1 MPARSDERRARQ
13 SAREPGGASGVGRTP
28 RSESEGKPNLMGDA
42 FDDNYETFKALLD
55 TFPPSEAVKR
65 LEQFGI
71 EQEVVQRIRERH
83 EQDTIRIKEL
93 EEPHA
98 VVLGNRDTWYTGP
111 QAKDK
116 CWPGIVEQLLKDGWS
131 QSPAIDD
138 LADSS
143 TRIVSLL
150 NHPKEKS
157 FSTRGLV
164 VGYVQS
170 GKTTNFTSVMAKAAD
185 RGYKLFIVLAG
196 IHNGLR
202 RQTQARLVQQLVE
215 QNPAMW
221 SQLTGLDKDF
231 TPQEN
236 PASYFGKNNKTHVL
250 CVVKK
255 NAAVLRKLAR
265 WLEKASAHLEGCPA
279 LIIDDEADQATV
291 ATKSINP
298 LILRIMSSL
307 PKCAYV
313 GYTASPFANLLIDP
327 SADNLYPKDFVV
339 NLPKPKGHFGT
350 EVLFGRYALDGE
362 DPEQVD
368 DGHDMIRSI
377 PKDDVPC
384 VRPEKKAD
392 VEGFEPFITDTLRD
406 AVEYFWLATAARR
419 VRGAGNQHNT
429 MLIHTSVN
437 TSVHNSFKRPLQHL
451 RDTAARSI
459 EDADYLARLRDLW
472 DEESARVPA
481 EDFGEKKVAFD
492 QLIHELPGVLRGCR
506 VIMDNSSSEDRL
518 DYENGPVV
526 AIAVG
531 GNTLSRGLTLEGLSV
546 SYFVRA
552 VSAYDTLLQ
561 MGRWFGFRN
570 GYADLPRIWMTD
582 ELAEWFRHLATVETE
597 MRRDINIYMTEDETP
612 LTFAVRLRTHPSL
625 RVTAAAKMRDA
636 ITAASSYGGKRVQTH
651 YFHTNADWLRVNND
665 AARELVAKSVAFA
678 TRADERPA
686 DGRYVFH
693 EVPHSH
699 VLEFLSSYKFHEK
712 SPENDADL
720 IVGYIRKRVSSA
732 GSLQRWNVAVVGNP
746 RGEGFTFGHGV
757 TVGRNTRARLS
768 VTNPVADF
776 ADIKTLMSRRD
787 AGVDL
792 AGDVADLTDDGIME
806 LRRSEFPS
814 TGLLVLYP
822 IDKLSEPTPAKK
834 LRAPLNAEEH
844 VIGVGL
850 VFPKPANEDS
860 TVEKYISANLGNVTI
875 EDEDFSLVDSEE
887 A

>member
-1 MPARSDERRARQ
+1 
-13 SAREPGGASGVGRTP
+13 
-28 RSESEGKPNLMGDA
+28 MGEA

-55 TFPPSEAVKR
+55 AFPPSEAVKR

-71 EQEVVQRIRERH
+71 KQEVVQRIRERH
-83 EQDTIRIKEL
+83 EQETIRIREL

-111 QAKDK
+111 QAKDR
-116 CWPGIVEQLLKDGWS
+116 CWPAIVAELRKNGWP
-131 QSPAIDD
+131 QDPAIDD
-138 LADSS
+138 LDDSS
-143 TRIVSLL
+143 TRVVSLL
-150 NHPKEKS
+150 NHPKERL

-215 QNPAMW
+215 PNPAMW

-231 TPQEN
+231 TPTEN
-236 PASYFGKNNKTHVL
+236 PASYFGKSNKTHVL

-255 NAAVLRKLAR
+255 NATVLRKLAR
-265 WLEKASAHLEGCPA
+265 WLEKASDYLGDCPA

-298 LILRIMSSL
+298 LILSIMGCL
-307 PKCAYV
+307 PKSAYV

-327 SADNLYPKDFVV
+327 SAANLYPKDFIV
-339 NLPKPKGHFGT
+339 NLPKPAGHFGT
-350 EVLFGRYALDGE
+350 EVLFGRYALDGD

-377 PKDDVPC
+377 PEDDVPC
-384 VRPEKKAD
+384 VRPESRAD
-392 VEGFEPFITDTLRD
+392 VEGFEPVITDTLRS
-406 AVEYFWLATAARR
+406 AVEYFWLVTAARR
-419 VRGAGNQHNT
+419 VRGIGNPHNT

-437 TSVHNSFKRPLQHL
+437 TSVHNSFRRPLEHL
-451 RDTAARSI
+451 RDTAAQSL
-459 EDADYLARLRDLW
+459 EDAGFVARLHHLW
-472 DEESARVPA
+472 DWENARVPA
-481 EDFGEKKVAFD
+481 EDFGETKVAFG
-492 QLIHELPGVLRGCR
+492 QLVQELPGVLASCR

-597 MRRDINIYMTEDETP
+597 MRRDIDTYMTEDETP
-612 LTFAVRLRTHPSL
+612 LTFAVRLRTHPAL

-636 ITAASSYGGKRVQTH
+636 VTAASSYGGKRVQTH
-651 YFHTNADWLRVNND
+651 YFHINANWLRGNIH
-665 AARELVAKSVAFA
+665 AAHTLVAASVAHA
-678 TRADERPA
+678 GRVDERPT
-686 DGRYVFH
+686 DGRYVFR
-693 EVPHSH
+693 EVPHDL
-699 VLEFLSSYKFHEK
+699 VIDFLSAYKFHEK

-720 IVGYIRKRVSSA
+720 IIDYIRKRVSTA
-732 GSLQRWNVAVVGNP
+732 GSLQRWNVAIVGNP
-746 RGEGFTFGHGV
+746 KGEDFAFASGV
-757 TVGRNTRARLS
+757 SVGLNTRARLAIP
-768 VTNPVADF
+768 NPVPDF

-792 AGDVADLTDDGIME
+792 SGEVGKLPDEGIMD
-806 LRRSEFPS
+806 LRRLQLPN

-822 IDKLSEPTPAKK
+822 IDKVSDPSPSKK

-844 VIGVGL
+844 LIGVGL
-850 VFPKPANEDS
+850 VFPKPLNEDS
-860 TVEKYISANLGNVTI
+860 TVEKYISANLSNVRI
-875 EDEDFSLVDSEE
+875 EDEDYSLLDSEE

>member
-1 MPARSDERRARQ
+1 MTD
-13 SAREPGGASGVGRTP
+13 
-28 RSESEGKPNLMGDA
+28 D
-42 FDDNYETFKALLD
+42 FDIMYETFAAILD
-55 TFPPSEAVKR
+55 NFPPAEAVKR
-65 LEQFGI
+65 LEQLG
-71 EQEVVQRIRERH
+71 VDADLVQRIRERH
-83 EQDTIRIKEL
+83 EHQTIQIKEL
-93 EEPHA
+93 DEPHA

-111 QAKDK
+111 RAKDK
-116 CWPGIVEQLLKDGWS
+116 CWPAIVDLLAKDGWPRD
-131 QSPAIDD
+131 PAINSLD
-138 LADSS
+138 DSS

-150 NHPKEKS
+150 NHPKERA

-164 VGYVQS
+164 VGHVQS

-215 QNPAMW
+215 PNPAMW
-221 SQLTGLDKDF
+221 SQLTGVDRDF

-255 NAAVLRKLAR
+255 NATVLRKLSQ
-265 WLEKASAHLEGCPA
+265 WLQKASEYLGDCPA

-298 LILRIMSSL
+298 LILEIMSSL
-307 PKCAYV
+307 PKSAYV

-327 SADNLYPKDFVV
+327 SAADLYPKDFVV
-339 NLPKPKGHFGT
+339 NLPKPAGHFGT

-362 DPEQVD
+362 DPNQVD
-368 DGHDMIRSI
+368 DGHDMIRSV
-377 PKDDVPC
+377 PDDDMPC
-384 VRPEKKAD
+384 VRPATKAD
-392 VEGFEPFITDTLRD
+392 VDGFEPVITDTLRR
-406 AVEYFWLATAARR
+406 AVEYFWLVTAARGI
-419 VRGAGNQHNT
+419 RGTGNPHNT
-429 MLIHTSVN
+429 MLVHTSVN
-437 TSVHNSFKRPLQHL
+437 TSVHNSFKLPLERLHERAAESLEDVAYLSGL
-451 RDTAARSI
+451 R
-459 EDADYLARLRDLW
+459 LLW
-472 DEESARVPA
+472 EQESARVPA
-481 EDFGEKKVAFD
+481 EDFGESRVPFEE
-492 QLIHELPGVLRGCR
+492 LLGELPGVLRRCR

-546 SYFVRA
+546 SYFVRS

-597 MRRDINIYMTEDETP
+597 MRRDIDVYMTEDESP
-612 LTFAVRLRTHPSL
+612 LTFAVRLRTHPAL

-636 ITAASSYGGKRVQTH
+636 VTAASSYGGKRVQTH
-651 YFHTNADWLRVNND
+651 YFHTGREWLNGNIEAARALVATSVD
-665 AARELVAKSVAFA
+665 AAV
-678 TRADERPA
+678 RAEVRPE
-686 DGRYVFH
+686 DGRHVFRD
-693 EVPHSH
+693 VPHEA
-699 VLEFLSSYKFHEK
+699 VTDFLSSYKFHER

-720 IVGYIRKRVSSA
+720 IIGYIRKRVSKA
-732 GSLQRWNVAVVGNP
+732 GSLGRWNVAIIGNP
-746 RGEGFTFGHGV
+746 VGEKNFEFAPGV
-757 TVGRNTRARLS
+757 SVGRSVRARLD
-768 VTNPVADF
+768 VTIPSPDS

-787 AGVDL
+787 AAVDL
-792 AGDVADLTDDGIME
+792 SGDTAKLTEKGIMD
-806 LRRSEFPS
+806 LRRVQAPH

-822 IDKLSEPTPAKK
+822 IDKVSEPSPTKK
-834 LRAPLNAEEH
+834 SRAALNAEEH

-850 VFPKPANEDS
+850 VFPAPWGEDS
-860 TVEKYISANLGNVTI
+860 EVEKYVSARLPNVMI
-875 EDEDFSLVDSEE
+875 EDEDFSLVDGEE

>member
-1 MPARSDERRARQ
+1 MEQ
-13 SAREPGGASGVGRTP
+13 LGVGA
-28 RSESEGKPNLMGDA
+28 EL
-42 FDDNYETFKALLD
+42 
-55 TFPPSEAVKR
+55 
-65 LEQFGI
+65 
-71 EQEVVQRIRERH
+71 VQRIRERH
-83 EQDTIRIKEL
+83 EQQTIQIKEL

-98 VVLGNRDTWYTGP
+98 VVLDNRDTWYTGP
-111 QAKDK
+111 RAKDK
-116 CWPGIVEQLLKDGWS
+116 CWPAIVDLLVKDGWP
-131 QSPAIDD
+131 QEPAINSLD
-138 LADSS
+138 DSS

-150 NHPKEKS
+150 NHPKEKA

-215 QNPAMW
+215 PNPSMW
-221 SQLTGLDKDF
+221 SQLTGLDRDF

-265 WLEKASAHLEGCPA
+265 WLEKASDYLGDCPA

-298 LILRIMSSL
+298 LILQIMSSL
-307 PKCAYV
+307 PKSAYV

-327 SADNLYPKDFVV
+327 SAADLYPKDFVV
-339 NLPKPKGHFGT
+339 NLPKPAGHFGT

-362 DPEQVD
+362 DPNQVD
-368 DGHDMIRSI
+368 DGHDMIRSV
-377 PKDDVPC
+377 PKDDMPC
-384 VRPEKKAD
+384 VRPATKAD
-392 VEGFEPFITDTLRD
+392 VEGFEPVITDTLQR
-406 AVEYFWLATAARR
+406 AIEYFWLVTAARR
-419 VRGAGNQHNT
+419 IRGTGNPHNT

-437 TSVHNSFKRPLQHL
+437 TSVHNSFKLPLEHL
-451 RDTAARSI
+451 HERAGKSLTDV
-459 EDADYLARLRDLW
+459 DYLSRLRLLW
-472 DEESARVPA
+472 HQENDRVPA
-481 EDFGEKKVAFD
+481 EDFGETRVPFED
-492 QLIHELPGVLRGCR
+492 LVGELPGVLQRCR

-597 MRRDINIYMTEDETP
+597 MRRDIDVYMTEDESP
-612 LTFAVRLRTHPSL
+612 LTFAVRLRTHPAL

-636 ITAASSYGGKRVQTH
+636 VTAASSYGGKRVQTH
-651 YFHTNADWLRVNND
+651 FFHTGAEWLSGNIK
-665 AARELVAKSVAFA
+665 AARTLITTSVEAA
-678 TRADERPA
+678 VRTEARPEE
-686 DGRYVFH
+686 GRYVFRDVPH
-693 EVPHSH
+693 EV
-699 VLEFLSSYKFHEK
+699 VIDFLSAYRFHEK
-712 SPENDADL
+712 SPENDAEL
-720 IVGYIRKRVSSA
+720 IIGYIRKRVSTA
-732 GSLQRWNVAVVGNP
+732 GSLGRWNVAIIGNP
-746 RGEGFTFGHGV
+746 VGDENFDFAPGV
-757 TVGRNTRARLS
+757 RVGRSVRARLD
-768 VTNPVADF
+768 VTNPAPDS

-787 AGVDL
+787 AAVDL
-792 AGDVADLTDDGIME
+792 AGDTGKLTEKGIMD
-806 LRRSEFPS
+806 LRRVQAPH

-822 IDKLSEPTPAKK
+822 IDKVSEPSPTKTR
-834 LRAPLNAEEH
+834 RAALNAEEH

-850 VFPKPANEDS
+850 VFPAPWGGDS
-860 TVEKYISANLGNVTI
+860 EVERYISAQLPDVVI
-875 EDEDFSLVDSEE
+875 EDEDFSLVDGED

>member
-1 MPARSDERRARQ
+1 MTDE
-13 SAREPGGASGVGRTP
+13 
-28 RSESEGKPNLMGDA
+28 
-42 FDDNYETFKALLD
+42 FDGMYETFKALLD

-65 LEQFGI
+65 LEMLGVGPEI
-71 EQEVVQRIRERH
+71 VQEIRDRH
-83 EQDTIRIKEL
+83 ERQTIRIKEL

-111 QAKDK
+111 QDKDK
-116 CWPGIVEQLLKDGWS
+116 CWPAIVDLLRKDGWS
-131 QSPAIDD
+131 DEPAIRNLD
-138 LADSS
+138 DSS
-143 TRIVSLL
+143 TRVVSLL

-215 QNPAMW
+215 PNPSLW
-221 SQLTGLDKDF
+221 SQLTGLDEDF
-231 TPQEN
+231 TPLQN
-236 PASYFGKNNKTHVL
+236 PASYFGKNNKTRVL

-255 NAAVLRKLAR
+255 NATVLRKLAL
-265 WLEKASAHLEGCPA
+265 WLEQAADHLHDCPA

-307 PKCAYV
+307 PRSAYV

-327 SADNLYPKDFVV
+327 SAEDLYPRDFVV
-339 NLPKPKGHFGT
+339 NLPKPGGHFGT

-368 DGHDMIRSI
+368 DGHDMIRSV

-384 VRPEKKAD
+384 VRPETRAD
-392 VEGFEPFITDTLRD
+392 VEGFEPVITDTLRQ
-406 AVEYFWLATAARR
+406 AIEYFWLVTAARR
-419 VRGAGNQHNT
+419 VRGTGNPHST

-437 TSVHNSFKRPLQHL
+437 TAVHNSFKRPLRHL
-451 RDTAARSI
+451 LDRAAQSLA
-459 EDADYLARLRDLW
+459 DATFLSRLRDLW
-472 DEESARVPA
+472 DRETARVPA
-481 EDFGEKKVAFD
+481 EEFDETKVLFEE
-492 QLIHELPGVLRGCR
+492 LVPELPGVLSGCR
-506 VIMDNSSSEDRL
+506 IIMDNSSSEDRL

-597 MRRDINIYMTEDETP
+597 MRRDIDIYMTEDETP

-636 ITAASSYGGKRVQTH
+636 VTAASAYGGKRVQTH
-651 YFHTNADWLRVNND
+651 YFHTNKDWLRGNIS
-665 AARELVAKSVAFA
+665 AARDLVQASLSNAV
-678 TRADERPA
+678 RVEERSA
-686 DGRYVFH
+686 DGRYIFRD
-693 EVPHSH
+693 VPHD
-699 VLEFLSSYKFHEK
+699 VVIDFLGAYKFHEK
-712 SPENDADL
+712 STENDADL
-720 IVGYIRKRVSSA
+720 IKDYIRKRVSTA
-732 GSLQRWNVAVVGNP
+732 GSLRRWNVAIVGNP
-746 RGEGFTFGHGV
+746 AGEPFTFARGV
-757 TVGRNTRARLS
+757 TVGRSVRARLDLENS
-768 VTNPVADF
+768 DPDF

-787 AGVDL
+787 AAVDL
-792 AGDVADLTDDGIME
+792 GGDTEKLDEKGIIDA
-806 LRRSEFPS
+806 RSAQLPD

-822 IDKLSEPTPAKK
+822 IDKTSEPNPAQKQRT
-834 LRAPLNAEEH
+834 RASKERKALNAEEH

-850 VFPKPANEDS
+850 VFPKPRHEDS
-860 TVEKYISANLGNVTI
+860 AVKKYISADLSGVRI
-875 EDEDFSLVDSEE
+875 EDADLSPIEGDD

>member
-1 MPARSDERRARQ
+1 MIDE
-13 SAREPGGASGVGRTP
+13 
-28 RSESEGKPNLMGDA
+28 
-42 FDDNYETFKALLD
+42 FDDMYDTFKALLD

-65 LEQFGI
+65 LEQLGI
-71 EQEVVQRIRERH
+71 GPEVVEQIRGRH
-83 EQDTIRIKEL
+83 EQHTIRIKEL

-111 QAKDK
+111 RAKDK
-116 CWPGIVEQLLKDGWS
+116 CWPAIVDLLRKDGWS
-131 QSPAIDD
+131 ADPGIRGLD
-138 LADSS
+138 DSS
-143 TRIVSLL
+143 TRVVSLL

-164 VGYVQS
+164 VGHVQS

-215 QNPAMW
+215 PNPSMW

-236 PASYFGKNNKTHVL
+236 PASYFGKSNRTRVL

-255 NAAVLRKLAR
+255 NAAVLRKLAG
-265 WLEKASAHLEGCPA
+265 WLEQASEYLADCPA

-298 LILRIMSSL
+298 LILNIMSTL
-307 PKCAYV
+307 PRSAYV

-327 SADNLYPKDFVV
+327 SAEDLYPKDFVV
-339 NLPKPKGHFGT
+339 NLPKPDGHFGT
-350 EVLFGRYALDGE
+350 EVLFGRHALDGE

-368 DGHDMIRSI
+368 DGHDMIRSV
-377 PKDDVPC
+377 PEDDVPC
-384 VRPEKKAD
+384 VRPDTRAD
-392 VEGFEPFITDTLRD
+392 VEGFEPIMTETLRR
-406 AVEYFWLATAARR
+406 AVEYFWLVTAARR
-419 VRGAGNQHNT
+419 VRGTGNSHNT

-437 TSVHNSFKRPLQHL
+437 TAVHNSFERPLKLLLNRFAGSLHNAEAL
-451 RDTAARSI
+451 S
-459 EDADYLARLRDLW
+459 RLRRLW
-472 DEESARVPA
+472 EQETARVRA
-481 EDFGEKKVAFD
+481 EEFGETPVSFE
-492 QLIHELPGVLRGCR
+492 QLLPQLPGVLESCR
-506 VIMDNSSSEDRL
+506 IVMDNSSSEDRL

-597 MRRDINIYMTEDETP
+597 MRRDIDIYMTEDETP
-612 LTFAVRLRTHPSL
+612 LSFAVRLRTHPKL
-625 RVTAAAKMRDA
+625 RVTAAAKMRNA
-636 ITAASSYGGKRVQTH
+636 ITAASAYGGQRVQTH
-651 YFHTNADWLRVNND
+651 YFHTNAEWLGHNID
-665 AARELVAKSVAFA
+665 AARDLVTTSKANAVRISD
-678 TRADERPA
+678 RAAE
-686 DGRYVFH
+686 GRYVFR
-693 EVPHSH
+693 EVPYD
-699 VLEFLSSYKFHEK
+699 VVTEFLSRYRFHEK
-712 SPENDADL
+712 SPENDANL
-720 IVGYIRKRVSSA
+720 IVDYIRKRIATA
-732 GSLQRWNVAVVGNP
+732 GSLRRWNVAIVGNP
-746 RGEGFTFGHGV
+746 GNKETFTFAPGV
-757 TVGRNTRARLS
+757 TVGRNIRARVAS
-768 VTNPVADF
+768 NPSPDL

-787 AGVDL
+787 AAVDL
-792 AGDVADLTDDGIME
+792 RGDTTKLTEEEIKE
-806 LRRSEFPS
+806 ARRLQLPD

-822 IDKLSEPTPAKK
+822 IDKISEPSPSKK
-834 LRAPLNAEEH
+834 LRVALNAEEH

-850 VFPKPANEDS
+850 VFPKPPFADS
-860 TVEKYISANLGNVTI
+860 TVKGYISADLSNVRL
-875 EDEDFSLVDSEE
+875 EDEDFSLLDSED

>member
-1 MPARSDERRARQ
+1 M
-13 SAREPGGASGVGRTP
+13 T
-28 RSESEGKPNLMGDA
+28 
-42 FDDNYETFKALLD
+42 DDFNDMYETFKALLD
-55 TFPPSEAVKR
+55 SFPPSESVKR

-71 EQEVVQRIRERH
+71 RPDVVQRIREHH
-83 EQDTIRIKEL
+83 EQQTIRIKEL

-116 CWPGIVEQLLKDGWS
+116 CWPAIVDLLGKDGWPRE
-131 QSPAIDD
+131 PAIRALD
-138 LADSS
+138 DSS
-143 TRIVSLL
+143 TRVVSLL
-150 NHPKEKS
+150 NHPKEKA

-164 VGYVQS
+164 VGHVQS

-215 QNPAMW
+215 PNPSMW

-236 PASYFGKNNKTHVL
+236 PASYFGKSNKTRVL

-255 NAAVLRKLAR
+255 NATVLRKLAR
-265 WLEKASAHLEGCPA
+265 WLEKASDYLQDCPA

-291 ATKSINP
+291 ATSSINP
-298 LILRIMSSL
+298 LILDIMGCL
-307 PKCAYV
+307 PRSAYV

-327 SADNLYPKDFVV
+327 SAEDLYPKDFVV
-339 NLPKPKGHFGT
+339 NLPKPAGHFGT

-368 DGHDMIRSI
+368 DGHDMIRSV
-377 PKDDVPC
+377 PVDDVPC
-384 VRPEKKAD
+384 VRPETRAD
-392 VEGFEPFITDTLRD
+392 VEGFEPVITDTLRS
-406 AVEYFWLATAARR
+406 AVEYFWLVTAARR
-419 VRGAGNQHNT
+419 VRGTGNEHNT

-437 TSVHNSFKRPLQHL
+437 TAVHNSFKKPLTRLCEHA
-451 RDTAARSI
+451 TASLPNASFR
-459 EDADYLARLRDLW
+459 ARLQSLW
-472 DEESARVPA
+472 ERETGRVRA
-481 EDFGEKKVAFD
+481 DDFGETKVPFD
-492 QLIHELPGVLRGCR
+492 QLLPELPGVLDSCR
-506 VIMDNSSSEDRL
+506 IIMDNSSSEDRL

-561 MGRWFGFRN
+561 MGRWFGFRK

-597 MRRDINIYMTEDETP
+597 MRRDIDTYMTEDETP
-612 LTFAVRLRTHPSL
+612 LTFAVRLRTHPAL

-636 ITAASSYGGKRVQTH
+636 VTAASSYGGKRVQTH
-651 YFHTNADWLRVNND
+651 YFHTNAEWLRGNID
-665 AARELVAKSVAFA
+665 AAKRLVAVAKASA
-678 TRADERPA
+678 TKLEQRSA
-686 DGRYVFH
+686 DGRYIFRN
-693 EVPHSH
+693 VPHDH
-699 VLEFLSSYKFHEK
+699 VIDFLSSYRFHEK
-712 SPENDADL
+712 SPENDAEL
-720 IVGYIRKRVSSA
+720 ISAYIRKRVASA
-732 GSLQRWNVAVVGNP
+732 GSLGRWNIAIVGNP
-746 RGEGFTFGHGV
+746 KGDDFTFAPGV
-757 TVGRNTRARLS
+757 VVGRNVRARLD
-768 VTNPVADF
+768 VGNADPDF

-787 AGVDL
+787 AAVDL
-792 AGDVADLTDDGIME
+792 TGDTAKLNEKGIMDRRRVE
-806 LRRSEFPS
+806 LPD

-822 IDKLSEPTPAKK
+822 IDKVSEPVPTKTA
-834 LRAPLNAEEH
+834 RAPLNAEEH

-850 VFPKPANEDS
+850 VFPEPRDTDS
-860 TVEKYISANLGNVTI
+860 TVEKYISANLSKVRI
-875 EDEDFSLVDSEE
+875 EEEDYSLLVSEE

>member
-1 MPARSDERRARQ
+1 M
-13 SAREPGGASGVGRTP
+13 T
-28 RSESEGKPNLMGDA
+28 DA
-42 FDDNYETFKALLD
+42 FDGMYDTFKALLD
-55 TFPPSEAVKR
+55 AFPPSEAVKR
-65 LEQFGI
+65 LEMLGVNPEI
-71 EQEVVQRIRERH
+71 VREIREHH
-83 EQDTIRIKEL
+83 EQQTIRIKEL

-98 VVLGNRDTWYTGP
+98 VILGNRDTWYTGP
-111 QAKDK
+111 QERDK
-116 CWPGIVEQLLKDGWS
+116 CWPAIVEMLRKDGWPDE
-131 QSPAIDD
+131 PAIRNLD
-138 LADSS
+138 DSS
-143 TRIVSLL
+143 TRVVSLL

-215 QNPAMW
+215 PNPTLW
-221 SQLTGLDKDF
+221 SQLTGLDRDF

-236 PASYFGKNNKTHVL
+236 PASYFGKSNKTHVL

-255 NAAVLRKLAR
+255 NAAVLRKLAQ
-265 WLEKASAHLEGCPA
+265 WLGKAADYLQDCPA

-298 LILRIMSSL
+298 LILNIMSSL
-307 PKCAYV
+307 PRSAYV

-327 SADNLYPKDFVV
+327 SAEDLYPRDFVV
-339 NLPKPKGHFGT
+339 NLPKPEGHFGT

-368 DGHDMIRSI
+368 DGYDMIRSV
-377 PKDDVPC
+377 PDDDVAC
-384 VRPEKKAD
+384 VRPETRAD
-392 VEGFEPFITDTLRD
+392 VEGFEPVITDTLRR

-419 VRGAGNQHNT
+419 VRRRGNQHST

-437 TSVHNSFKRPLQHL
+437 TAVHNSFKRPLEHL
-451 RDTAARSI
+451 LGRAAQSLG
-459 EDADYLARLRDLW
+459 DMGFLSRLRDLW
-472 DEESARVPA
+472 EEETTRVSA
-481 EDFGEKKVAFD
+481 EEFGEKTVAFD
-492 QLIHELPGVLRGCR
+492 DLASELPGVLRSCR
-506 VIMDNSSSEDRL
+506 IIMDNSSSEDRL

-597 MRRDINIYMTEDETP
+597 MRRDIDKYMTEAETP
-612 LTFAVRLRTHPSL
+612 LTFAVRLRTHPAL

-636 ITAASSYGGKRVQTH
+636 VVAASAYGGTRVQTH
-651 YFHTNADWLRVNND
+651 YFRTDAEWLRGNIA
-665 AARELVAKSVAFA
+665 AARDLVAASLSNAVRIQDR
-678 TRADERPA
+678 TSE
-686 DGRYVFH
+686 GRYVFRD
-693 EVPHSH
+693 VPHD
-699 VLEFLSSYKFHEK
+699 VVTDFLATYKFHAK

-720 IVGYIRKRVSSA
+720 IIGYIQKRIRTA
-732 GSLQRWNVAVVGNP
+732 DSLRRWNVAIVGNP
-746 RGEGFTFGHGV
+746 TGEPFTFGQGV
-757 TVGRNTRARLS
+757 SVGLNTRARLDVS
-768 VTNPVADF
+768 NPDPDF

-787 AGVDL
+787 AAVDL
-792 AGDVADLTDDGIME
+792 DGDTANLNEQGIKDKRRE
-806 LRRSEFPS
+806 LLPD

-822 IDKLSEPTPAKK
+822 IDKISAPSPTKK
-834 LRAPLNAEEH
+834 RRAPLNAEDH
-844 VIGVGL
+844 VMGVGL
-850 VFPKPANEDS
+850 VFPEPRHGDS
-860 TVEKYISANLGNVTI
+860 TVEKYVSADLSGVHI
-875 EDEDFSLVDSEE
+875 EDEDYSLLVDGEDS
-887 A
+887 

>member
-1 MPARSDERRARQ
+1 MTDE
-13 SAREPGGASGVGRTP
+13 
-28 RSESEGKPNLMGDA
+28 
-42 FDDNYETFKALLD
+42 FDGMYETFKALLD
-55 TFPPSEAVKR
+55 SFPPSEAVKR

-71 EQEVVQRIRERH
+71 SPDIVEQIRERH
-83 EQDTIRIKEL
+83 EQQTIRVKEL

-116 CWPGIVEQLLKDGWS
+116 CWPAIVDLLSKDGWPLEPTIRS
-131 QSPAIDD
+131 LD
-138 LADSS
+138 DSS
-143 TRIVSLL
+143 TRVVSLL
-150 NHPKEKS
+150 NHPKEKA

-215 QNPAMW
+215 PNPSMW

-236 PASYFGKNNKTHVL
+236 PASYFGKSNKTRVL

-255 NAAVLRKLAR
+255 NATVLRKLAR
-265 WLEKASAHLEGCPA
+265 WLEKASDYLEDCPA

-298 LILRIMSSL
+298 LILDIMGSL
-307 PKCAYV
+307 PRSAYV

-327 SADNLYPKDFVV
+327 SAKDLYPKDFVV
-339 NLPKPKGHFGT
+339 NLPKPAGHFGT

-368 DGHDMIRSI
+368 DGHDMIRSV
-377 PKDDVPC
+377 PDDDVRC
-384 VRPEKKAD
+384 VRPGTRAD
-392 VEGFEPFITDTLRD
+392 VEGFEPVITETLQS
-406 AVEYFWLATAARR
+406 AIEYFWLVTAARR
-419 VRGAGNQHNT
+419 IRATGNAHST

-437 TSVHNSFKRPLQHL
+437 TSVHNSFRRPLERL
-451 RDTAARSI
+451 RERAARSLT
-459 EDADYLARLRDLW
+459 DAGFVSRLRELW
-472 DEESARVPA
+472 ERETDRVPA
-481 EDFGEKKVAFD
+481 EDFGETKVPFD
-492 QLIHELPGVLRGCR
+492 RLLPELPEVLSNCR
-506 VIMDNSSSEDRL
+506 IIMDNSSSESRL
-518 DYENGPVV
+518 DYENGKVV

-597 MRRDINIYMTEDETP
+597 MRRDIDIYMTEDETP
-612 LTFAVRLRTHPSL
+612 LTFAVRLRTHPAL
-625 RVTAAAKMRDA
+625 RVTAAAKMRSA
-636 ITAASSYGGKRVQTH
+636 VTAASSYGGKRVQTH
-651 YFHTNADWLRVNND
+651 YFHTNAQWLRHNID
-665 AARELVAKSVAFA
+665 AARSLVRDSVGNAV
-678 TRADERPA
+678 RIEERSA
-686 DGRYVFH
+686 EGRYVFRD
-693 EVPHSH
+693 VPHN
-699 VLEFLSSYKFHEK
+699 VVTNFLATYRFHEK
-712 SPENDADL
+712 SPENDPDL
-720 IVGYIRKRVSSA
+720 IIEYIRKRVATA
-732 GSLQRWNVAVVGNP
+732 GSLGRWNVAVVGNP
-746 RGEGFTFGHGV
+746 NGQDDFTFAPGV
-757 TVGRNTRARLS
+757 TVGRNVRARLA
-768 VTNPVADF
+768 VANPDPDF

-787 AGVDL
+787 AAVDL
-792 AGDVADLTDDGIME
+792 GGNTADLKEKDIME
-806 LRRSEFPS
+806 MRRSQLPD

-822 IDKLSEPTPAKK
+822 IDKTSQPSPSKK

-850 VFPKPANEDS
+850 VFPEPWNKDSEVERYVSADLSNVWIEEED
-860 TVEKYISANLGNVTI
+860 Y
-875 EDEDFSLVDSEE
+875 SLLDSEE

>member
-1 MPARSDERRARQ
+1 
-13 SAREPGGASGVGRTP
+13 
-28 RSESEGKPNLMGDA
+28 MGD
-42 FDDNYETFKALLD
+42 DLDGMYDTFKALLD
-55 TFPPSEAVKR
+55 SFPPAEAVKR
-65 LEQFGI
+65 LEQFGVSPD
-71 EQEVVQRIRERH
+71 VVELIRERH
-83 EQDTIRIKEL
+83 EQQTIRIKEL
-93 EEPHA
+93 QEPQA
-98 VVLGNRDTWYTGP
+98 VVMDGRDTWYTGP
-111 QAKDK
+111 QKKDK
-116 CWPGIVEQLLKDGWS
+116 CWPAIKELLLKDGWS
-131 QSPAIDD
+131 EDPGIRSLD
-138 LADSS
+138 DSS

-215 QNPAMW
+215 PNPSLW

-236 PASYFGKNNKTHVL
+236 PAGYFGRSNRTHVL

-255 NAAVLRKLAR
+255 NATVLRKLAG
-265 WLEKASAHLEGCPA
+265 WLGKASEYLQGCPA

-298 LILRIMSSL
+298 LILQIMGHL
-307 PKCAYV
+307 PRSAYV

-327 SADNLYPKDFVV
+327 GAQDLYPKDFIV
-339 NLPKPKGHFGT
+339 NLPKPEGHFGT

-362 DPEQVD
+362 DPEQLD
-368 DGHDMIRSI
+368 DGHDMIRSV
-377 PKDDVPC
+377 PDDDVSA
-384 VRPEKKAD
+384 VRPETKAD
-392 VEGFEPFITDTLRD
+392 VEGFEPFITDTLRR
-406 AVEYFWLATAARR
+406 AVDYFWLVTAARR
-419 VRGAGNQHNT
+419 VRGTGNPHNT

-437 TSVHNSFKRPLQHL
+437 TSVHNSFKTPLEQL
-451 RDTAARSI
+451 RSRFVRSLSTG
-459 EDADYLARLRDLW
+459 DADFLERLRGLW
-472 DEESARVPA
+472 DEETKRVPA
-481 EDFGEKKVAFD
+481 SEFGETKVRFD
-492 QLIHELPGVLRGCR
+492 DLLPELPTVLSSCR
-506 VIMDNSSSEDRL
+506 IIMDNSSSEDRL

-546 SYFVRA
+546 NYFVRS

-597 MRRDINIYMTEDETP
+597 MRRDIDVYMTESENP
-612 LTFAVRLRTHPSL
+612 MTFAVRLRTHPAL

-636 ITAASSYGGKRVQTH
+636 VVAASSYGGKRIQTH
-651 YFHTNADWLRVNND
+651 YFHTNAQWLGGNIT
-665 AARELVAKSVAFA
+665 AARALVASATANAVAIE
-678 TRADERPA
+678 ERPSE
-686 DGRYVFH
+686 GRYVFRD
-693 EVPHSH
+693 VPHDI
-699 VLEFLSSYKFHEK
+699 VIDFLSSYKFHEK

-720 IVGYIRKRVSSA
+720 IIQYIRKRVSAA
-732 GSLQRWNVAVVGNP
+732 GSLRRWNIAVVGNP
-746 RGEGFTFGHGV
+746 RGGGFPFSPRV
-757 TVGRNTRARLS
+757 RVGLNTRARLKPS
-768 VTNPVADF
+768 GPAADF

-787 AGVDL
+787 AAVDL
-792 AGDVADLTDDGIME
+792 AGEVSGLTEKGIME
-806 LRRSEFPS
+806 ERRKQLPD

-822 IDKLSEPTPAKK
+822 IDKVSEPTPAKK
-834 LRAPLNAEEH
+834 LRAPLNAEED

-850 VFPKPANEDS
+850 VFPEPREADS
-860 TVEKYISANLGNVTI
+860 TVEGYISADLSQVPI
-875 EDEDFSLVDSEE
+875 EDEDYGLLDGED